1 MGQTETHD
9 PNIYYVPHGSRW
21 PIIATLALFTTMIGA
36 ALTVNKS
43 AGGHYVLYAG
53 IAALVFMLFGW
64 FGDVIRESVT
74 GFYNRQVDISFR
86 MGMIWFIFSEV
97 MFFAAFFGALFY
109 ARMFSVPWLGGEG
122 DGALTHEFIWNG
134 YSAAWPTNGPAKI
147 GGTFET
153 IGAWGLPFL
162 NTLILL
168 TSGITV
174 TIAHHALRA
183 GERRKLLVFLGATV
197 ALGVLFLYYQATE
210 YYHAYHELGL
220 TSAPASTA
228 APSSCL
234 PFPRHARDA
243 RHDHA
248 AGDLVPLC
256 QGPLLARPAFRLRSR
271 CLVLAFRRRGL
282 ARTVP
287 VRLRALMSFARSIAA
302 DAAMSSSAHD
312 DTVR

>member
-220 TSAPASTA
+220 TLGSGIYGSTFFM
-228 APSSCL
+228 L
-234 PFPRHARDA
+234 TGFHGM
-243 RHDHA
+243 HVTL
-248 AGDLVPLC
+248 GTIMLLVIL
-256 QGPLLARPAFRLRSR
+256 LRSMSGHFTAER
-271 CLVLAFRRRGL
+271 HFAFEGVAWYWHFVDVVWL
-282 ARTVP
+282 LLFVF
-287 VRLRALMSFARSIAA
+287 VYWL
-302 DAAMSSSAHD
+302 
-312 DTVR
+312 